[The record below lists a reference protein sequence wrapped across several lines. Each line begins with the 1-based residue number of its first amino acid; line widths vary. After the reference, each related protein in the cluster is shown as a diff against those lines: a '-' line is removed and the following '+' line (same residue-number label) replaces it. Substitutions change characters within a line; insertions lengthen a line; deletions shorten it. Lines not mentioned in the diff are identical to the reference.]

1 MFMTVFEY
9 DPQWTVENNGACC
22 SVDKQ
27 SPWCLKLSE
36 CIYEYEGR
44 FSRNEAMVKYCEWP
58 LTVNQFN
65 KSYWRHKRNNFRTYE
80 EYIASSPKVEYT
92 YYWDQGFYNL
102 RNTDN
107 TLTFAFQND
116 EYIFF
121 IHITSLFE
129 NYYNDCGFGC
139 VINKY
144 NNDIHCTKLCED
156 DGNWWSDHD
165 IDYDEMAAYEWSLV
179 TAVVNDLPES
189 IFNNK
194 ESLIEKL
201 FTYGKRAS
209 KQK

>member
-1 MFMTVFEY
+1 MTVFEY

-22 SVDKQ
+22 SVDKE
-27 SPWCLKLSE
+27 SPWCLMLSD

-44 FSRNEAMVKYCEWP
+44 FSNGTAGVKYCKWP
-58 LTVNQFN
+58 LSEYQFKQAWYKKERKN
-65 KSYWRHKRNNFRTYE
+65 CKTYE
-80 EYIASSPKVEYT
+80 EYLKLNPKVEYEF
-92 YYWDQGFYNL
+92 YCDQGFYNL
-102 RNTDN
+102 RNTDG
-107 TLTFAFQND
+107 TLNFAFQND
-116 EYIFF
+116 ENIFI
-121 IHITSLFE
+121 IHLGFE
-129 NYYNDCGFGC
+129 IYYNDCGFGC

-156 DGNWWSDHD
+156 DGNWWSEHD
-165 IDYDEMAAYEWSLV
+165 ITYDEMSAYEWSLV

>member
-1 MFMTVFEY
+1 MTVFEY

-27 SPWCLKLSE
+27 SPWCLMLSD

-44 FSRNEAMVKYCEWP
+44 FSNGTAGVKYCKWP
-58 LTVNQFN
+58 LSEYQFKQAWYKKERKN
-65 KSYWRHKRNNFRTYE
+65 CKTYE
-80 EYIASSPKVEYT
+80 EYLKLNPKVEYEF
-92 YYWDQGFYNL
+92 YCDQGFYNL
-102 RNTDN
+102 RSTDG
-107 TLTFAFQND
+107 TLNFAFQND
-116 EYIFF
+116 ENIFI
-121 IHITSLFE
+121 IHLGFE
-129 NYYNDCGFGC
+129 IYYNDCGFGC

-156 DGNWWSDHD
+156 DGNWWAEND
-165 IDYDEMAAYEWSLV
+165 ISIDEMAAYEWSLV